1 MRNCP
6 NCNAPVDDGAVFC
19 NNCGIRLIPAYAN
32 PVTQEDP
39 NQPQNPNPNFN
50 QNPNPNFNQNP
61 YAAYGA
67 PAYNQP
73 VHDPFDHTA
82 EFEAKDVSDNK
93 VIAMLVYLLGIVGIF
108 LAIFVAPSSP
118 YVSFHVRQSLKF
130 VVCEVL
136 LTIVTT
142 LLCWTFLVPLAA
154 IGLFIAFTVI
164 KVICFV
170 QICKGEAKEPAIVRN
185 LNFLK

>member
-6 NCNAPVDDGAVFC
+6 NCNTPVDDGAVFC

-32 PVTQEDP
+32 PGTQEAP
-39 NQPQNPNPNFN
+39 NA
-50 QNPNPNFNQNP
+50 NPNPNFNQNP

-67 PAYNQP
+67 PIYNQP
-73 VHDPFDHTA
+73 MRDPYDHTA
-82 EFEAKDVSDNK
+82 EYEAKDISDNK

-136 LTIVTT
+136 LTIVTA

-170 QICKGEAKEPAIVRN
+170 QICNGEAKEPAIIRS